1 MYIHTYIYI
10 RTHIHIYT
18 HTNTHIVGYQ
28 SGVSTCKF
36 SIHVFNC
43 IKRNNRQLEEP
54 FFYIFVMLSLKSNS
68 RLESL
73 ETLFHKGG
81 HDTLNNPSRNMIH

>member
-1 MYIHTYIYI
+1 MYIHTYIYVH
-10 RTHIHIYT
+10 TYTYT

-54 FFYIFVMLSLKSNS
+54 FFYIFAMLSLKSNS

-73 ETLFHKGG
+73 ETFHKGG
-81 HDTLNNPSRNMIH
+81 HDTSNNPSRNMIH